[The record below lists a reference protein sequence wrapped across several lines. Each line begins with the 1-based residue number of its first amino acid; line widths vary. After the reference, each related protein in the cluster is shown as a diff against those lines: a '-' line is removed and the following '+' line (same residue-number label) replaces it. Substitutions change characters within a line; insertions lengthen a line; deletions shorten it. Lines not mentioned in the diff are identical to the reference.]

1 MLRGQFVRS
10 TALSAS
16 IVANRIPVNARRKAD
31 RARRRCL
38 SRRFATAPA
47 YAMLIGL
54 SFSAKAISSKMGPAL
69 VRRLVS
75 GLPRTLRLPVTVW
88 LPRPASPLRRASRD
102 PALLPTFLPEGE
114 SARPSLLA
122 PVTLNR
128 VNGPQALRIGGD
140 CVDSIDLTLKR
151 VLRIPNECGLILLL

>member
-1 MLRGQFVRS
+1 MLRGQYARS

-38 SRRFATAPA
+38 SRCIATAPA
-47 YAMLIGL
+47 YAMLIGSL
-54 SFSAKAISSKMGPAL
+54 FSAKVISSKMGPAL

-75 GLPRTLRLPVTVW
+75 GLSLTFRLPVTVW

-102 PALLPTFLPEGE
+102 LALLPTFLPEGE

-128 VNGPQALRIGGD
+128 VNGPQTLRIGGD
-140 CVDSIDLTLKR
+140 CVDSTALSLML
-151 VLRIPNECGLILLL
+151 VLHI

>member
-1 MLRGQFVRS
+1 
-10 TALSAS
+10 
-16 IVANRIPVNARRKAD
+16 
-31 RARRRCL
+31 
-38 SRRFATAPA
+38 
-47 YAMLIGL
+47 MLIG
-54 SFSAKAISSKMGPAL
+54 SSSSANAVSWIMGPIL
-69 VRRLVS
+69 LRRLES
-75 GLPRTLRLPVTVW
+75 GLPLTLSSLVAVR
-88 LPRPASPLRRASRD
+88 LPRPASPLRRSSRD
-102 PALLPTFLPEGE
+102 LALLPTFLPEGE